1 MADPLP
7 GVLGDIQPYVEEWGY
22 LGVGAALLLEDFG
35 LPLPGETA
43 LVVSAV
49 VAAGGG
55 LNVFGVFGVGF
66 LAAVLG
72 DNLSYLLGRYAGR
85 ALAVRFG
92 RYVGLT
98 EKRLAA
104 TEAFFQRRGG
114 WIIIVARFF
123 DGLRQANGLV
133 AGIVGMRWAR
143 FLVLNMTGAA
153 LWVGTWTAIG
163 YAAGDDIGPI
173 YATVQR
179 YFLVLLVIAAIGV
192 SAYVGWRLLRRRH
205 SPAAQ
210 P

>member
-1 MADPLP
+1 MADSLP
-7 GVLGDIQPYVEEWGY
+7 GVLGEIQPYVEDWGY

-43 LVVSAV
+43 LTVSAV

-55 LNVFGVFGVGF
+55 LNVFGVFGIGF
-66 LAAVLG
+66 LAAVIG

-85 ALAVRFG
+85 ALVVRFG

-104 TEAFFQRRGG
+104 TESFFERRGG
-114 WIIIVARFF
+114 WIIVVARFF

-133 AGIVGMRWAR
+133 AGIVGMHWAR
-143 FLVLNMTGAA
+143 FLVLNMIGAA
-153 LWVGTWTAIG
+153 LWVGTWTAVG
-163 YAAGDDIGPI
+163 YAAGDDIEPI

-179 YFLVLLVIAAIGV
+179 YFLLVLVVAVVVFASYI
-192 SAYVGWRLLRRRH
+192 GWRLLRRRRAPT
-205 SPAAQ
+205 SP
-210 P
+210 